1 MVGDRSDMR
10 PLRRWGGIVALSS
23 GILLASTA
31 LMPKSAWAIS
41 LKDSIQ
47 VALEANPEIGEAIA
61 RREAIEFEL
70 KQAKGLYLPKVDLE
84 ARQGK
89 QNVDNPSTRA
99 LGILTD
105 EKFLDR
111 KEFNVVAS
119 QLLFDGFGRR
129 AEKRNQAARVD
140 ASSHRVYE
148 RSEFIALNVVQQY
161 LEVGRTQR
169 VVGFARENVA
179 YHRRVLAD
187 LKEGTAAQAISIADR
202 QQAEER
208 VFAAEARLEEAI
220 EDLHGAKI
228 RFFKLVG
235 KPLDHYQRPGS
246 ITAALP
252 ASLDRALGTARKQN
266 PTINIAEADVDAATA
281 LVKKAN
287 AEFLPKVSLEFTTR
301 VADDLDGIPGQE
313 NEYRAEVVMRWN
325 VFKGGIDSA
334 NKQEQLRVLDGERFG
349 LHKAHRD
356 VGEAVRLSWDR
367 RQQQRRRLDR
377 LRSQLASTNRL
388 IVSYQEQFKVGD
400 RSLLDLL
407 DTQNTRFN
415 AQVSVE
421 TAATALVFAEYRV
434 LASMGMLLNTLH
446 LTAPTQ
452 SEAYARSEHRVPA
465 TPEGETQKR
474 KLPGRGGLF
483 HRTSK

>member
-1 MVGDRSDMR
+1 MICDRRELR
-10 PLRRWGGIVALSS
+10 PLGRWVGIVAVSSGLLLSS
-23 GILLASTA
+23 TT
-31 LMPKSAWAIS
+31 LMPKSAWAMS
-41 LKDSIQ
+41 MKESIQ

-70 KQAKGLYLPKVDLE
+70 KQAKGLYLPKIDLE
-84 ARQGK
+84 ARQAK
-89 QNVDNPSTRA
+89 QNVDNPSTRGA
-99 LGILTD
+99 AQLTD

-129 AEKRNQAARVD
+129 NEKRNQAARVD

-161 LEVGRTQR
+161 LEIGRSQR
-169 VVGFARENVA
+169 VVRFARQNVA
-179 YHRRVLAD
+179 YHRRVLGD
-187 LKEGTAAQAISIADR
+187 LKEGAAAQAISVADR

-208 VFAAEARLEEAI
+208 VFAAEARLEEAV
-220 EDLHGAKI
+220 EDLHAARI

-235 KPLDHYQRPGS
+235 KPLEHYQQPGS
-246 ITAALP
+246 IAAALP
-252 ASLDRALGTARKQN
+252 TSLQDALGTAREHN
-266 PTINIAEADVDAATA
+266 PTINIAEADVDAASA

-287 AEFLPKVSLEFTTR
+287 AEFLPKISFEVTTR

-367 RQQQRRRLDR
+367 RVQQRRRLDR

-388 IVSYQEQFKVGD
+388 INSYQEQFKVGD

-421 TAATALVFAEYRV
+421 TANTALEFAEYRV

-446 LTAPTQ
+446 LEAPKQ
-452 SEAYARSEHRVPA
+452 AKIYARDAHGVPP
-465 TPEGETQKR
+465 TPEGETHKR
-474 KLPGRGGLF
+474 WEPKRGGLF
-483 HRTSK
+483 GRRDK